1 MTESNYL
8 KEKTVRPVIG
18 FIVFYILETIDIEWN
33 LDYTFYSDI
42 GVRKEET
49 MEKFVSKLKL
59 KDIRSYISKIDPIQI
74 LQEDNSYENF
84 DDISKVSVK
93 YDEYYVLGFG
103 VVKEIKSEFSN
114 LIQST
119 NSSSFV
125 PCLEILLSKENK
137 ERKWNWIENNLLCER
152 YSWLS

>member
-1 MTESNYL
+1 
-8 KEKTVRPVIG
+8 
-18 FIVFYILETIDIEWN
+18 
-33 LDYTFYSDI
+33 
-42 GVRKEET
+42 

-84 DDISKVSVK
+84 DDISKVAAK

-103 VVKEIKSEFSN
+103 VIKEIKSEFSN

-137 ERKWNWIENNLLCER
+137 ERKWN
-152 YSWLS
+152 

>member
-1 MTESNYL
+1 
-8 KEKTVRPVIG
+8 
-18 FIVFYILETIDIEWN
+18 
-33 LDYTFYSDI
+33 
-42 GVRKEET
+42 

-84 DDISKVSVK
+84 
-93 YDEYYVLGFG
+93 EYYVLGFG
-103 VVKEIKSEFSN
+103 VIKEIKSEFSS

-137 ERKWNWIENNLLCER
+137 ERKWN
-152 YSWLS
+152 

>member
-1 MTESNYL
+1 
-8 KEKTVRPVIG
+8 
-18 FIVFYILETIDIEWN
+18 
-33 LDYTFYSDI
+33 
-42 GVRKEET
+42 

-84 DDISKVSVK
+84 DDISKVSTK

-103 VVKEIKSEFSN
+103 VIKEIKSEFSN

-137 ERKWNWIENNLLCER
+137 ERKWN
-152 YSWLS
+152 

>member
-8 KEKTVRPVIG
+8 KEKTIRPVIG
-18 FIVFYILETIDIEWN
+18 FMVFYILETIDIEWN
-33 LDYTFYSDI
+33 LDYTFYNDI

-84 DDISKVSVK
+84 DDISKVSAK

-103 VVKEIKSEFSN
+103 VIKEIKSEFSN

-125 PCLEILLSKENK
+125 PCLEILISKENK
-137 ERKWNWIENNLLCER
+137 ERKWNWK
-152 YSWLS
+152 

>member
-1 MTESNYL
+1 
-8 KEKTVRPVIG
+8 
-18 FIVFYILETIDIEWN
+18 
-33 LDYTFYSDI
+33 
-42 GVRKEET
+42 

-59 KDIRSYISKIDPIQI
+59 KDIRSYISKIDPTQI

-137 ERKWNWIENNLLCER
+137 ERKWN
-152 YSWLS
+152 